1 MRALTTAKVEL
12 GPPGGI
18 GERIDDGRPPPS
30 LVEGP
35 PPEIGRIE
43 RDRAVAAERVALQ
56 DSADEVGERPERGH
70 RPPVDV
76 ERGGGLATS
85 G

>member
-12 GPPGGI
+12 AGPPESANGSI
-18 GERIDDGRPPPS
+18 TVAHRPPWWRAHRPRS
-30 LVEGP
+30 VGSSAT
-35 PPEIGRIE
+35 
-43 RDRAVAAERVALQ
+43 AVAAERVAVQ
-56 DSADEVGERPERGH
+56 DGADEVGERPERGH